1 MTKDNMLLIKKI
13 RNENFDGVEYED
25 FVSREDFINRTGIF
39 VTPDYFDRV
48 YDNFCEAGVS
58 ADEFIENYESKYAT
72 GIEEAE
78 IHGKFK
84 YEVDDC
90 DITAIGSYDDG
101 LYEPTI
107 WDLMNNLAKRY
118 ENECIRGAE
127 VYEMLEEVS
136 ERNVSILKKCEQT
149 NQSCEKVLLDLI
161 SFAASTL
168 KQINNS
174 TSDQI

>member
-58 ADEFIENYESKYAT
+58 ADEFIDNYERKYAT
-72 GIEEAE
+72 CIEVAE

-84 YEVDDC
+84 YEIDDC
-90 DITAIGSYDDG
+90 DITAIGSYDDAM
-101 LYEPTI
+101 YELTI

-118 ENECIRGAE
+118 ENERNLGAE
-127 VYEMLEEVS
+127 AYKAFKDLKELS
-136 ERNVSILKKCEQT
+136 ERNDSILK
-149 NQSCEKVLLDLI
+149 NVSR
-161 SFAASTL
+161 
-168 KQINNS
+168 QINHVKKFF
-174 TSDQI
+174 